1 MLNIILT
8 LAISAT
14 ISLFMTPVMVLLA
27 KKYNIYDVP
36 NDRKIHIGATP
47 LLGGLAIYMSLIIT
61 VLLFSSH
68 QSPMIKYAVV
78 IGATFIEILAL
89 IDDIKNLKA
98 RVRIVIII
106 LLATVI
112 FFSFYYFY
120 FTWEALRASLC
131 LQILLGVV
139 VILWITGIIN
149 AINFTDGIDGLAS
162 YFSLISL
169 FAFSIIL
176 SMQNRFEFALVVN
189 MAAIGGVIGFI
200 PYNRH
205 KALIFMGDAGSM
217 LLGFIIGILSLISV
231 TAADNILYA
240 IVPIYIL
247 LLPLMELVT
256 SVLRRL
262 IFKKPIFKADKYH
275 FHHLLSNKIDD
286 HLIVVVILSLIQVV
300 FAVFGVLIYV
310 FEIYIVGLVVLCI
323 VIITSL
329 FLLTKKYIREA
340 KKEEILYMD

>member
-120 FTWEALRASLC
+120 LIRK
-131 LQILLGVV
+131 QMMKMI
-139 VILWITGIIN
+139 
-149 AINFTDGIDGLAS
+149 
-162 YFSLISL
+162 LIS
-169 FAFSIIL
+169 
-176 SMQNRFEFALVVN
+176 
-189 MAAIGGVIGFI
+189 
-200 PYNRH
+200 
-205 KALIFMGDAGSM
+205 
-217 LLGFIIGILSLISV
+217 
-231 TAADNILYA
+231 
-240 IVPIYIL
+240 
-247 LLPLMELVT
+247 
-256 SVLRRL
+256 
-262 IFKKPIFKADKYH
+262 FKDWFFKYKSSKHRCYKLH
-275 FHHLLSNKIDD
+275 
-286 HLIVVVILSLIQVV
+286 QW
-300 FAVFGVLIYV
+300 
-310 FEIYIVGLVVLCI
+310 
-323 VIITSL
+323 
-329 FLLTKKYIREA
+329 
-340 KKEEILYMD
+340 